1 LTWAEVEAIG
11 VGLVAGLLSGTV
23 GIGGGLVY
31 VPSLTTFFGL
41 AQPVAQG
48 TSLVAIVPTALV
60 GGLTHLRQG
69 TVSRAAVAWVAG
81 GGAVGAALGALVAVD
96 IPGSIL
102 ARLFGLFLL
111 FSAYRIGLA
120 ALRPEPPPAPG
131 AAPPP

>member
-60 GGLTHLRQG
+60 GGITHLHQG

-81 GGAVGAALGALVAVD
+81 GGVVGSALGALVAVD

-131 AAPPP
+131 AAPPA